1 VQAKMRNETFSASL
15 QQHWPM
21 LSLIRVPEFDSQH
34 AGSDISST
42 GNQLADHKGVICT
55 GYAKKRNVTTVI
67 GPFRTAFQG

>member
-34 AGSDISST
+34 AGF
-42 GNQLADHKGVICT
+42 GLV
-55 GYAKKRNVTTVI
+55 
-67 GPFRTAFQG
+67 